1 VSDGPRYRFGPLERR
16 GLIAGWRGG
25 QIVSVVLGLM
35 VAVAALRDHSG
46 GAGVVVALVAVLG
59 GLGVACWPVGGRT
72 AEEWAPTVA
81 RWCADGLAGRR
92 RQLVEVAGRGRCTG
106 TNAGLCGAGC
116 SAGDRRRATGV
127 ARPGGRHDRVA
138 HSVFGGLRILEVGRS
153 GALDGPGGSPGG
165 DGVAVVHDRHTGTC
179 TAVLQVASRSFALLG
194 AAEQDRR
201 VAAWASVLASLA
213 RERPIVRR
221 LQWVASSHPDD
232 GRAVRDDLVRRAAL
246 PETAPAHRSYRVLL
260 DQLGAGT
267 CRHEVLLALQVRSDR
282 SLRRPGARTDACAT
296 LLREVE
302 ALRRMLGDTD
312 VEVVGLLGVGAL
324 GALCRAARQPG
335 ASGAFG
341 QTATGGTPSDD
352 RRPASLGAPG
362 AGRTRLTCAMGWP
375 WPLAVRAHWDRV
387 QADGVWQAAYW
398 VAEWPR
404 VEVAPD
410 FLAPLLLGSVRRTV
424 SLVMEPLSPTRAMR
438 QVERAR
444 TADLADSELRRRG
457 GFLATARRAREAEVV
472 VQREAELADGHASFR
487 FSGYVTVRAAS
498 SAALDQACEAT
509 EQAAG
514 QAHLELRRLYGDQD
528 RALLHGLPLC
538 TGLT

>member
-1 VSDGPRYRFGPLERR
+1 MSDGPRYRFGPLERR

-46 GAGVVVALVAVLG
+46 GAGVVVALLAALG
-59 GLGVACWPVGGRT
+59 GLGVACWPVRGRT

-81 RWCADGLAGRR
+81 RWCADGLAGRH
-92 RQLVEVAGRGRCTG
+92 RQLVEVAGGGRCSG
-106 TNAGLCGAGC
+106 TNGRPCGAGC
-116 SAGDRRRATGV
+116 SSADQRRV
-127 ARPGGRHDRVA
+127 ARVAAPGGRHRRPA
-138 HSVFGGLRILEVGRS
+138 QSVFGALRILEVGRS
-153 GALDGPGGSPGG
+153 GAIDGPSGAPGG
-165 DGVAVVHDRHTGTC
+165 DGVAVVHDRHAGTW

-194 AAEQDRR
+194 ATEQDRR
-201 VAAWASVLASLA
+201 VAAWSSVLASLA
-213 RERPIVRR
+213 RERPTVRR
-221 LQWVASSHPDD
+221 LQWVASSLPDD
-232 GRAVRDDLVRRAAL
+232 GRAVREDLARRAAL
-246 PETAPAHRSYRVLL
+246 PEAAAAHRSYRGLL

-267 CRHEVLLALQVRSDR
+267 CRHEVLLAVQVRSDR
-282 SLRRPGARTDACAT
+282 SLRRSGARSDACAT

-302 ALRRMLGDTD
+302 ALRGMLGDTD

-324 GALCRAARQPG
+324 VALCRAARQPG
-335 ASGAFG
+335 ASGALEP
-341 QTATGGTPSDD
+341 TATGDVASDD
-352 RRPASLGAPG
+352 RRPAALGAPG
-362 AGRTRLTCAMGWP
+362 VGRARPPCALGWP
-375 WPLAVRAHWDRV
+375 WPIAVQAHWDRV

-498 SAALDQACEAT
+498 SAALDQACEVT

-514 QAHLELRRLYGDQD
+514 QANLELRRLFGDQD